1 MLSEKL
7 LKKLHTIAEEFK
19 KSGFLLEEDLIEL
32 AESRQDIAE
41 RIENTKFKKISFFY
55 DEELNSVGFT
65 LEDVQ
70 VEFIVTVGE
79 DEEGPWYETT
89 AEIIFF

>member
-32 AESRQDIAE
+32 AESRQDIAVL
-41 RIENTKFKKISFFY
+41 
-55 DEELNSVGFT
+55 LNLG
-65 LEDVQ
+65 
-70 VEFIVTVGE
+70 G
-79 DEEGPWYETT
+79 
-89 AEIIFF
+89 